1 MEAQNIAN
9 SGWNYTS
16 ASSFITLSFWVKS
29 SVAQDFKGY
38 VRTLDGTSYG
48 YPFAT
53 GSLTADTWT
62 KITKTIPGNSNL
74 QVDNN
79 NENGLEL
86 NLLPYLTT
94 SYTDNS
100 VTENAWAAFAS
111 GTRAKD
117 TPSTWWTTNDATFEI
132 TGVQLEVGSVA
143 TDFEHRSFGQELAL
157 CQRYYFEVSGDFNDY
172 LTDAFAQAT
181 SNVFANFYSPVPMR
195 ANPTFTGN
203 AKAVRFYSNDQS
215 ADYDLN
221 GMVIQHANTTVSRG
235 GCTLIVIVKTG
246 ASSMTAG
253 QGGLLRSQQDGAT
266 AQFSAEL

>member
-1 MEAQNIAN
+1 MDAWKTY
-9 SGWNYTS
+9 SGSSQGTDM
-16 ASSFITLSFWVKS
+16 ASTW
-29 SVAQDFKGY
+29 
-38 VRTLDGTSYG
+38 
-48 YPFAT
+48 
-53 GSLTADTWT
+53 LTA
-62 KITKTIPGNSNL
+62 G
-74 QVDNN
+74 
-79 NENGLEL
+79 
-86 NLLPYLTT
+86 
-94 SYTDNS
+94 
-100 VTENAWAAFAS
+100 AS
-111 GTRAKD
+111 
-117 TPSTWWTTNDATFEI
+117 TFDI
-132 TGVQLEVGSVA
+132 TGVQLEVGSTA

-157 CQRYYFEVSGDFNDY
+157 CQRYYFEVSGDADDY

-215 ADYDLN
+215 NDYDLN
-221 GMVIQHANTTVSRG
+221 SMVITHANTTVSRG

>member
-1 MEAQNIAN
+1 M
-9 SGWNYTS
+9 
-16 ASSFITLSFWVKS
+16 
-29 SVAQDFKGY
+29 AQDFKGY

-143 TDFEHRSFGQELAL
+143 TDFEHRSFGQELEL
-157 CQRYYFEVSGDFNDY
+157 CQRYFYKIVGQDSDMAAFGFNYSASDHYFNIEF
-172 LTDAFAQAT
+172 
-181 SNVFANFYSPVPMR
+181 PVPMR
-195 ANPTFTGN
+195 DYPTYTGSATAARIFAQNIGQDFNLSSLAIVGNMTN
-203 AKAVRFYSNDQS
+203 AYPKRVTLY
-215 ADYDLN
+215 
-221 GMVIQHANTTVSRG
+221 VSQG
-235 GCTLIVIVKTG
+235 G
-246 ASSMTAG
+246 ATAG
-253 QGGLLRSQQDGAT
+253 EGGLLSLQNAEGSLS
-266 AQFSAEL
+266 FSAEL